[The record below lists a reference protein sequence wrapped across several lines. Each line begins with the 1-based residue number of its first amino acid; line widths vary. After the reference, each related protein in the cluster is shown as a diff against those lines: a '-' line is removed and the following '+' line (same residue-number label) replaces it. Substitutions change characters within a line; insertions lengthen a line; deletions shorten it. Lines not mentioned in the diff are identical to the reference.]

1 MPRTEEQYEL
11 MRIATKGKIHSAAI
25 KLFGKKGFAGTSVKD
40 IAEAAGISIGLMYR
54 HYKNKENLFNDL
66 ILYASEGLN
75 RTGEKFH
82 NSTSPEKSIKQFTL
96 EVLNDFNK
104 DDEYAYYQML
114 MNQAV
119 VMEDASPQ
127 IKNLKL
133 QSDKMLDQTVQLIEQ
148 GQKLNQFKQGNATE
162 QALFFYASIQGMAMM
177 KINMGEQFVTPS
189 LNIVM
194 SFLIE
199 DCHQMH

>member
-1 MPRTEEQYEL
+1 MPRTEEQYEA
-11 MRIATKGKIHSAAI
+11 MRIATKEKIHSAAI

-40 IAEAAGISIGLMYR
+40 IAGAAEISIGLMYR
-54 HYKNKENLFNDL
+54 HYKNKGNLFNDL

-75 RTGEKFH
+75 RTTEKFQ
-82 NSTSPEKSIKQFTL
+82 NSTSPEESIKQFTL

-104 DDEYAYYQML
+104 DDEYAYFQML

-119 VMEDASPQ
+119 AIEDASSQ

-133 QSDKMLDQTVQLIEQ
+133 QSDKMLDQTVKLIER
-148 GQKLNQFKQGNATE
+148 GQKLNQFKQGNAAE
-162 QALFFYASIQGMAMM
+162 QALFFYSTIQGMAMM

-199 DCHQMH
+199 DCH